1 MVTFDTPNTK
11 VTFQDSE
18 NGSKLGWN
26 DEVLQAFFSVH
37 GLLLF
42 LLKLPQACAEADTFF
57 CFVELLSGFR
67 DNFCQQLDN
76 SVVGIR
82 STISRLSQFL
92 KEHDE
97 ELWCHLE
104 ITTKVIHTSAF
115 FVLWKLATA
124 SPLFSSQI
132 CVSAENINLFLLQI
146 HTARF
151 LRKFR
156 HAKIRHFISRLYF
169 NLEGFLEFSE
179 THAFWIDLAM
189 ERVGSSQ

>member
-26 DEVLQAFFSVH
+26 DEVLQAFFFVH
-37 GLLLF
+37 GLLIF

-97 ELWCHLE
+97 ELWRHLE

-124 SPLFSSQI
+124 CPLFSSQI
-132 CVSAENINLFLLQI
+132 CVSAENINLLLL

-156 HAKIRHFISRLYF
+156 HAKIRLFISRLYV